1 METLYS
7 SEMSVTVYRLVQCNT
22 LEDWVSPVHCSVVS
36 SDYLLSTAAG
46 ILNGQSPHYYSPYKY
61 ISCSVE
67 FEM

>member
-7 SEMSVTVYRLVQCNT
+7 SETSVTVYQLLHCNT
-22 LEDWVSPVHCSVVS
+22 LENWVSSVLCSVVS
-36 SDYLLSTAAG
+36 SDYLLSTAADV
-46 ILNGQSPHYYSPYKY
+46 LNGQSPRYYSPYKY

>member
-7 SEMSVTVYRLVQCNT
+7 SETSVTVHQLVQCNT
-22 LEDWVSPVHCSVVS
+22 LEDWVSSVRCSVVS

-46 ILNGQSPHYYSPYKY
+46 ILNGQSPHYYSLYKY
-61 ISCSVE
+61 ITCSVE